1 MLLLLCC
8 STCLPA
14 IPSRNCAPPLPP
26 PPRAVAAA
34 ARLVPFLHTIWCSY
48 KDCEDRCSQAANLT
62 EDTRVRLSGLV
73 DAYAESVVMGQ
84 VKRLASCPSVLL

>member
-26 PPRAVAAA
+26 PRAVAAA
-34 ARLVPFLHTIWCSY
+34 APLVPALHTIWRSY

>member
-26 PPRAVAAA
+26 PRAVAA
-34 ARLVPFLHTIWCSY
+34 LHTIWRSY